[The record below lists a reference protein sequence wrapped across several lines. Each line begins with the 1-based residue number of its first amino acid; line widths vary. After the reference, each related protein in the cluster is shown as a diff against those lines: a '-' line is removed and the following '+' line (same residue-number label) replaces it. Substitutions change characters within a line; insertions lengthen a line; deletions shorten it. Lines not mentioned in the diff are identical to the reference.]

1 MLKKLTEFS
10 LYLCIAFVFN
20 QCVSQYAHAEE
31 DLVNIKNLRVTN
43 NKVSLNAKNISL
55 KELLQALCDK
65 ASIELVLNGQFPNKV
80 NIAVYNQ
87 PTEQFFKK
95 LLNSS
100 DYVLVYSKDKQSIK
114 KVLVYESFDH
124 LQSLI
129 TFINKPAPNEI
140 LEELEWIH
148 YLSTRSE
155 DEAISGLSEIIATK
169 EQHLESKLYAIEQLS
184 YLAHNKTIV
193 NAMAEGL
200 ADDRPEI
207 REQVVNALGKL
218 DYPNAHQILGQVIFG
233 EQDPNLRLQAVKQL
247 ANIHTPVSE
256 AFIKAATEDKNPAV
270 QAEAEFLLEGQL

>member
-1 MLKKLTEFS
+1 MLKKLTESS
-10 LYLCIAFVFN
+10 LYFCIALVFN
-20 QCVSQYAHAEE
+20 QCISQYAYAEKGSVTIE
-31 DLVNIKNLRVTN
+31 NLRVTN